1 MTKENFLF
9 ATIGLLLGVIVGFT
23 VANTVNQRASVR
35 PASIAENGV
44 QSEQLPP
51 DHPAMPSNAVGGQQ
65 QGGALPEV
73 QQAIQRA
80 KNEPNNFDAQMEAA
94 SLFTQINRYDDALQ
108 YLTQANKIKPD
119 SYETI
124 VALGNTNFDAHNYDA
139 AQKWYEQA
147 LARKTDDINVRTDYG
162 LSLMFGE
169 KADNDRAIAEF
180 QKSLQ
185 KDPNHQPTLQNMVV
199 ALSQKGDAAGA
210 ESMLHKLEQIN
221 PQNPA
226 LPQLKARLQGVKGGS
241 AVPGQAM
248 K

>member
-1 MTKENFLF
+1 MTRENFLF
-9 ATIGLLLGVIVGFT
+9 AIIGLLVGVIAGFT
-23 VANTVNQRASVR
+23 VANTINQRASVR
-35 PASIAENGV
+35 PASIAENGM
-44 QSEQLPP
+44 QSEQSQQ
-51 DHPAMPSNAVGGQQ
+51 DRPAMPSNAVGGQQ

-94 SLFTQINRYDDALQ
+94 SLFSEINRYDDAIQ
-108 YLTQANKIKPD
+108 YLTQANKLKPD
-119 SYETI
+119 NYEAI
-124 VALGNTNFDAHNYDA
+124 VALGNLNFDAHNYDA
-139 AQKWYEQA
+139 SQKWYEQA
-147 LARKTDDINVRTDYG
+147 LAKKADDINVRTDYG
-162 LSLMFGE
+162 LSLMFGS
-169 KADNDRAIAEF
+169 KADYDRAIAEF

-210 ESMLHKLEQIN
+210 ESTLHRLEQVN

-226 LPQLKARLQGVKGGS
+226 LPQLKARLQGIGAGS
-241 AVPGQAM
+241 AAPL

>member
-9 ATIGLLLGVIVGFT
+9 AIIGLLLGVIVGFT
-23 VANTVNQRASVR
+23 VANTINQKASVR
-35 PASIAENGV
+35 PASVAESGI

-51 DHPAMPSNAVGGQQ
+51 DHPALPSNAVGGQQ

-80 KNEPNNFDAQMEAA
+80 KDQPNNFDAQMEAA

-108 YLTQANKIKPD
+108 YLTQANKLKPD
-119 SYETI
+119 NYEAI
-124 VALGNTNFDAHNYDA
+124 VALGNTNFDAHNYDL

-147 LARKTDDINVRTDYG
+147 LAKKADDINVRTDYG
-162 LSLMFGE
+162 LSLMFGNQ
-169 KADNDRAIAEF
+169 ADYDRAIAEF
-180 QKSLQ
+180 QESLQ
-185 KDPNHQPTLQNMVV
+185 KDPNHQPTLQNLVV

-210 ESMLHKLEQIN
+210 ETMLHRLEQIN

-226 LPQLKARLQGVKGGS
+226 LPQLRARLQGVKGGS
-241 AVPGQAM
+241 AAQGQTV